1 MQVVRFECPHCS
13 ANLKIRE
20 TDLVAKSVDCP
31 ECHQS
36 IVIGRDP
43 AGNLAARKPDEP
55 SNKGKKQTK
64 AAASSPT
71 EPRATAG
78 ASSPRTKSAAPLPM
92 QDSPGKL
99 ATVAANRPLLLAA
112 PLIGAAVLGLGVAAI
127 TFWPRSRPIESTA
140 IEQPAPQIESK
151 APTKKTV
158 VAASTLKPANEPPS
172 AASRLA
178 HLGDLLAQYRK
189 KQGNFPAATSI
200 QEQLKPNERLSW
212 LAEIAAGSIYP
223 SGPMPVWIEPWSS
236 PRNDLFVR
244 QQIPDFLNPSL
255 EVRVSPRNYP
265 ATHFVGVA
273 GVGEDAADL
282 PVNHPRAGIFGN
294 SRRTR
299 LEDIHDGASNTLMVL
314 GVTNDL
320 GSWAAGGTA
329 TVRSLTREPY
339 VNGPDGF
346 GTGQSDRMMVLKAD
360 GSVAEMSS
368 TTDPRI
374 FRRMAAISDGLP
386 LDPKIPGEPGD
397 QSLRPTEPAGPIASV
412 GASGPGTFSQG
423 NVAASRPQP
432 APPTSAPPTS
442 ATSAA
447 EPRTPVIAA
456 RPPQPAPGQ
465 SVAAKAS
472 PVDVAAGLAQHIVR
486 FEQAKPIPLQDVL
499 NCLEELLGVSI
510 RGDKHEIADLDDV
523 LQTPITVTLENTT
536 VRQIL
541 KEVLAKAGLE
551 FEVEADGIH
560 LHKPQ
565 AARASSRP

>member
-20 TDLVAKSVDCP
+20 TDLVAKAVDCP

-99 ATVAANRPLLLAA
+99 ATVAANRPLLLAV
-112 PLIGAAVLGLGVAAI
+112 PLIGAAVVGLGIAAI
-127 TFWPRSRPIESTA
+127 IFWPRSRPIESTA
-140 IEQPAPQIESK
+140 NEQPAPQIESK

-158 VAASTLKPANEPPS
+158 VAAPTVKPANEPPS

-189 KQGNFPAATSI
+189 KHGNFPAATSI
-200 QEQLKPNERLSW
+200 QEQLKPNDRLSW

-223 SGPMPVWIEPWSS
+223 NGPMPVWIEPWSS

-294 SRRTR
+294 SRATR

-346 GTGQSDRMMVLKAD
+346 GTGPSDRMMVLKAD

-386 LDPKIPGEPGD
+386 PDPKIPGEPGD
-397 QSLRPTEPAGPIASV
+397 HSLRPTEPSGPIASV
-412 GASGPGTFSQG
+412 GAS
-423 NVAASRPQP
+423 RPQP
-432 APPTSAPPTS
+432 AAPTS

-447 EPRTPVIAA
+447 EPRTPVIAG

-472 PVDVAAGLAQHIVR
+472 PVDVTAGLAQHIVR
-486 FEQAKPIPLQDVL
+486 FEQAKPIPLQEVL
-499 NCLEELLGVSI
+499 NFLEELLGVSI

-523 LQTPITVTLENTT
+523 LQTPITVALENTT

>member
-20 TDLVAKSVDCP
+20 TDLVAKAVDCP
-31 ECHQS
+31 ECHQP
-36 IVIGRDP
+36 IEIGRNP

-55 SNKGKKQTK
+55 STKGKKRAK
-64 AAASSPT
+64 AAASSPA
-71 EPRATAG
+71 EPRATA
-78 ASSPRTKSAAPLPM
+78 AALSPRTKSTSPLLT

-112 PLIGAAVLGLGVAAI
+112 PLIGVAVLGLGVAAI
-127 TFWPRSRPIESTA
+127 IYWPRSRRIESTA
-140 IEQPAPQIESK
+140 NEHPAPQIESK
-151 APTKKTV
+151 APTKKPA
-158 VAASTLKPANEPPS
+158 VAAPTVRPTNEPPS

-178 HLGDLLAQYRK
+178 HLGDLLGQYRK

-212 LAEIAAGSIYP
+212 LAEVSAGSIYP

-282 PVNHPRAGIFGN
+282 PVSHPRAGIFGN
-294 SRRTR
+294 SRTTR
-299 LEDIHDGASNTLMVL
+299 LEDVHDGASNTLMVL

-360 GSVAEMSS
+360 GSVVEMSS

-374 FRRMAAISDGLP
+374 FRRMAAMSDGLP

-397 QSLRPTEPAGPIASV
+397 HSLHPTEPAGQIASV
-412 GASGPGTFSQG
+412 SASSPGASDQG
-423 NVAASRPQP
+423 NGAASRPQS
-432 APPTSAPPTS
+432 TSPTS

-447 EPRTPVIAA
+447 EPRTPVVAP
-456 RPPQPAPGQ
+456 RPPQPAP
-465 SVAAKAS
+465 SVATKTP
-472 PVDVAAGLAQHIVR
+472 PVDVSAGLAQHIVR
-486 FEQAKPIPLQDVL
+486 FEQAKPVPLQDVL
-499 NCLEELLGVSI
+499 NFLEELLGVSI
-510 RGDKHEIADLDDV
+510 RGDKREIVDLDDV
-523 LQTPITVTLENTT
+523 LQTPIAVTLENTT
-536 VRQIL
+536 VREIL

-551 FEVEADGIH
+551 FDVQANAIH
-560 LHKPQ
+560 LHKLQTP
-565 AARASSRP
+565 RTSSRP